1 MRLIVIGVGGLETQ
15 TVLRGLS
22 GSSVGFYCTEGF
34 RDLGL
39 PKILQINGFNL
50 FFNFFFIKVC
60 VCNKREFIIFILCWE
75 GAMFIVSSF
84 AF

>member
-1 MRLIVIGVGGLETQ
+1 MRLTVGGVGGLETQ

-34 RDLGL
+34 RELGL

-50 FFNFFFIKVC
+50 FFNF
-60 VCNKREFIIFILCWE
+60 L
-75 GAMFIVSSF
+75 
-84 AF
+84 